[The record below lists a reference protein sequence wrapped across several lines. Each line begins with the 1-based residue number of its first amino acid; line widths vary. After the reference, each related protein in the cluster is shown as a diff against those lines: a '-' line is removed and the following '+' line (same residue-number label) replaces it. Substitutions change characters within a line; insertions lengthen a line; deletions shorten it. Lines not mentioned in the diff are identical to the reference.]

1 MHAFVPPRLV
11 RQLGAAGFGAASTGM
26 GIALLLLAPAMFT
39 TLVDGRWSTALI
51 DWVQVACDFLA
62 FAFAWRS
69 WRLCAAPEPCR
80 RALALLAASLL
91 SLALADTGWAWVDA
105 VRGEDPSAS
114 AINWLYLPFYP
125 LLLAAV
131 LAFPRALQ
139 GRDDQLRFALDAG
152 IVALG
157 VGLLLWHCIAQPN
170 LPALQADSAPLTLY
184 VLVGQP
190 LLDCVA
196 ALAAA
201 LLLLRLPRGAARRA
215 MLWLA
220 IAIALNLLG
229 NLILA
234 VRAAQDEF
242 STGGIADVLWIGSR
256 WSLLVAAEAQWRAQR
271 APLPPADERGWHPSF
286 ALLPYLAVIAGYATV
301 LYDALDAGVS
311 IANLAGSIV
320 LTALVLVRQAV
331 DRRQTEGLLADR
343 ARRAGESRLAAL
355 VEHASEAILV
365 LDAQRQVGY
374 ASPAAA
380 HLLGLP
386 PDALRGQPF
395 ASFLHPDESL
405 AAATLLAGQLRPG
418 PSRQAMLRLRRAEG
432 WIWTECTLTDLLA
445 TPDVGG
451 IVLNVRDVTAQRE
464 LEEQLR
470 HQSFHDPLT
479 GLINRLLFGERI
491 SEALTERRSDGA
503 AMAVMFVDLDHFK
516 VINDSLGHGSGDAV
530 IGQAALRLEAAVRD
544 RDVLARLGGDEF
556 GVLLQDLR
564 DDGDV
569 VEAARR
575 VMDAFRTPFGIDG
588 REVPLSVS
596 LGIAWAGDNDTV
608 DVLLRNAD
616 LALNEAKAR
625 GRDRF
630 HVFQPDLHATV
641 LRKLKLH
648 GALRELLDRDGF
660 TLAYQPIVRLDTLAP
675 VGVEALLRWPAQ
687 VEMEAST
694 ADAVAAAEESG
705 LIVPL
710 GRWVLEQALREMQAL
725 RDVHGIEQ
733 ELRLTVNLS
742 ARQLHDAELAP
753 IVAAALLAHGIAP
766 GRLVLELTETAVVER
781 SDETLAALQRL
792 KAIGLRLAIDD
803 FGTGYSSLAHLARY
817 PFDLLKVAKPFVDM
831 IGPEGD
837 PHGARLARAVLALG
851 GSLRLQTIAEGIEHP
866 RQLTVLREAGCDLA
880 QGFLLARPLS
890 LAELVAWLR
899 QTCPPASSPI
909 PATNPVLPGVMR

>member
-1 MHAFVPPRLV
+1 MHAFAHSRLA
-11 RQLGAAGFGAASTGM
+11 RPLGAAGLGM
-26 GIALLLLAPAMFT
+26 GVLLVLLAPAMFT
-39 TLVDGRWSTALI
+39 PLFEGRFATALI
-51 DWVQVACDFLA
+51 DWVQVACDGLALA
-62 FAFAWRS
+62 FAWHGLQSCPPA
-69 WRLCAAPEPCR
+69 EPRR
-80 RALALLAASLL
+80 RALMLLTAALL
-91 SLALADTGWAWVDA
+91 SLTLADAAWAWVDA

-139 GRDDQLRFALDAG
+139 GRDDRLRFALDAA
-152 IVALG
+152 IVAFG

-170 LPALQADSAPLTLY
+170 LPALRPDSTPLTLF

-190 LLDCVA
+190 LLDCLA

-220 IAIALNLLG
+220 IAIGLNLLG
-229 NLILA
+229 NLVLA
-234 VRAAQDEF
+234 LRAAQDEF
-242 STGGIADVLWIGSR
+242 STGGIADALWIGSR
-256 WSLLVAAEAQWRAQR
+256 WALLVAAEAQWHALR
-271 APLPPADERGWHPSF
+271 APPPTEGERGWQPSF
-286 ALLPYLAVIAGYATV
+286 TLLPYLAVLAGYATV

-311 IANLAGSIV
+311 IVNLAGSIV

-331 DRRQTEGLLADR
+331 DRHQTEGLLAER

-380 HLLGLP
+380 HLLGLA
-386 PDALRGQPF
+386 PDALRGEPF
-395 ASFLHPDESL
+395 TRFLHPDESL
-405 AAATLLAGQLRPG
+405 AAATLLAGQQRPG
-418 PSRQAMLRLRRAEG
+418 PSRQAMLRLRGAEG
-432 WIWTECTLTDLLA
+432 WIWTECTITDLLA

-503 AMAVMFVDLDHFK
+503 SMAVMFVDLDHFK
-516 VINDSLGHGSGDAV
+516 VINDSLGHASGDAV
-530 IGQAALRLEAAVRD
+530 IGQAALRLEASVRD

-556 GVLLQDLR
+556 GVLLRDLR

-575 VMDAFRTPFGIDG
+575 VMDAFRMPFRIDG
-588 REVPLSVS
+588 RDVPLSVS
-596 LGIAWAGDNDTV
+596 LGIAWASTCDTV

-648 GALRELLDRDGF
+648 GALREMLDADGF
-660 TLAYQPIVRLDTLAP
+660 TLAYQPIMRLDTLVP

-687 VEMEAST
+687 LELEAST
-694 ADAVAAAEESG
+694 SDAVAAAEESG

-710 GRWVLEQALREMQAL
+710 GRWVLEQSLREMQAL
-725 RDVHGIEQ
+725 REVHGIAQ

-742 ARQLHDAELAP
+742 GRQLHDLELAP
-753 IVAAALLAHGIAP
+753 VVAAALQQFGIAP

-792 KAIGLRLAIDD
+792 KAIGLRLALDD

-831 IGPEGD
+831 IGPDGD

-866 RQLTVLREAGCDLA
+866 RQLAVLREAGCDLA
-880 QGFLLARPLS
+880 QGFLLARPLA
-890 LAELVAWLR
+890 LPELVAWLR
-899 QTCPPASSPI
+899 QTCPPSAFP
-909 PATNPVLPGVMR
+909 NPTHTGALR